1 MKTIFALLF
10 ALTVIG
16 FANASN
22 AASMQIKNSSS
33 LLQVF
38 ETKPVADAIVF
49 LNDQADLTGA
59 EKIIDRTQRI
69 QFVYDKLRATAR
81 ATQTELLETLK
92 KENIEH
98 QSFYLVNAVSVKKV
112 TLQQLNRINQ
122 LAQVKYIEVDRENK
136 LKLPPQTENLG
147 ATDPSASDIPANI
160 TQINADKVW
169 AAGIKGEGIVV
180 AGADTGYAWQHVAL
194 KNQYRGYS
202 TLGIKHDYN
211 WHDSIHSKISSSA
224 TDSSCGYSSSEPCD
238 DQSHGT
244 HTMGSIVG
252 LDVGVEKNKIGVAPA
267 AKWIGCRNMDQG
279 VGRASTYL
287 ECFEFFLAPYPN
299 GGNPMTDGMASM
311 APHVINNSWGC
322 PADEGCTGH
331 EFEQAIDNLQAA
343 GIMVVASAG
352 NDGPR
357 CNTLNTAP
365 GYYSGKIFS
374 VASSDTRTGD
384 ISGFSSRGPSS
395 WNGGLGPN
403 ITAPGGNVR
412 SSVPKTPTTGDG
424 YQLMSGTSMA
434 GPHVVGAVALLW
446 SAKPELIGN
455 IQGTIDLVQRTAR
468 ARTSSQKCG
477 KFDGLDIPN
486 AVFGYGIIDI
496 QKATTNP

>member
-1 MKTIFALLF
+1 MKTVFAVLFTLL
-10 ALTVIG
+10 VIG
-16 FANASN
+16 VGSFAESAL
-22 AASMQIKNSSS
+22 APIKSSSS
-33 LLQVF
+33 LLHVYESQ
-38 ETKPVADAIVF
+38 PVADAIVF

-59 EKIIDRTQRI
+59 DRIIDRTQRI

-81 ATQTELLETLK
+81 ASQTAVLEALK

-98 QSFYLVNAVSVKKV
+98 QSFYLVNAVAVKKV

-136 LKLPPQTENLG
+136 LKLPPASEDAVTGE
-147 ATDPSASDIPANI
+147 PSASDIPANI

-169 AAGIKGEGIVV
+169 AAGIKGAGIVV

-194 KNQYRGYS
+194 KKQYRGYS
-202 TLGIKHDYN
+202 DLGVKHDYS
-211 WHDSIHSKISSSA
+211 WHDAIHSKISSASP
-224 TDSSCGYSSSEPCD
+224 DSKCGYSSGEPCD

-267 AKWIGCRNMDQG
+267 AQWIGCRNMDQG

-299 GGNPMTDGMASM
+299 GGNPMTDGLASM

-331 EFEQAIDNLQAA
+331 EFELAIDHLQAA

-352 NDGPR
+352 NDGPQ
-357 CNTLNTAP
+357 CGTLNTAP

-395 WNGGLGPN
+395 WNGGIGPN

-412 SSVPKTPTTGDG
+412 SSVPKTGTTGDG

-455 IQGTIDLVQRTAR
+455 IQGTMDLIQRTAH
-468 ARTSSQKCG
+468 ARTSAQKCG
-477 KFDGLDIPN
+477 GFDGLDIPN
-486 AVFGYGIIDI
+486 AVYGYGIVDI
-496 QKATTNP
+496 QKAILN